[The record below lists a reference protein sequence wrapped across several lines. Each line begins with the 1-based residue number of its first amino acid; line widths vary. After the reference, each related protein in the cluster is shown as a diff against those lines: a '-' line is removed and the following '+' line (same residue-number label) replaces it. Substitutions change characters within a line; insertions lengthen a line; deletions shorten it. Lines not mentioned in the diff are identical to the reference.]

1 MAQVGVGD
9 DPVHLP
15 IEPITLTE
23 NLLRN
28 DRAPKGE
35 RDRAGCING
44 NVTGP
49 DPIGTNHGMPI
60 DRRGPCKNAVK
71 VVRVLRG
78 DGNSLSP
85 SSRTTVVIRV
95 MWCRAVIAL
104 SDLFS
109 NSHRH
114 VYRAIGEVD
123 KVFGVGWQEEWDRG
137 EVSIVSAVCSDCS
150 EVEVSTAVESWVRD
164 T

>member
-1 MAQVGVGD
+1 MDRLIVFLQPINLILSKTGRRVALGSTQESFRVPVAQVWVRD

-15 IEPITLTE
+15 VEPITLTE

-35 RDRAGCING
+35 RDRAGCIDG

-114 VYRAIGEVD
+114 VYRAIGKVD
-123 KVFGVGWQEEWDRG
+123 KVFGVGW
-137 EVSIVSAVCSDCS
+137 
-150 EVEVSTAVESWVRD
+150 
-164 T
+164 